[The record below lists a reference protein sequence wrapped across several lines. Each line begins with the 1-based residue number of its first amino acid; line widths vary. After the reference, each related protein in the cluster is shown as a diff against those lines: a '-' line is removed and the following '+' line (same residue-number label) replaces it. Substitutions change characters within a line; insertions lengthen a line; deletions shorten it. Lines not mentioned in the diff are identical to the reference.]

1 MPGTKSKKTG
11 IKSFKPACKV
21 CQMPELAALEEARK
35 KGVTYAVL
43 ARYLEQ
49 MRGYEDVTDDSVRN
63 HFRRKH
69 TSRSK

>member
-1 MPGTKSKKTG
+1 
-11 IKSFKPACKV
+11 
-21 CQMPELAALEEARK
+21 MPELDALEKARD

-49 MRGYEDVTDDSVRN
+49 VRGYSEITDDSVRN

-69 TSRSK
+69 TKSRGK